1 MIGQN
6 FTLALPPTDDDYEH
20 SYWEE
25 PVGSGLIVLSGTLTG
40 TLDADAVHGRFE
52 GDVYYRP
59 APTAAFLHCN
69 GADGTFDLIRRAGGG

>member
-1 MIGQN
+1 VKLLG
-6 FTLALPPTDDDYEH
+6 LLRHAKSDWDDVSLRDY
-20 SYWEE
+20 
-25 PVGSGLIVLSGTLTG
+25 
-40 TLDADAVHGRFE
+40 LDADAVRGRFE